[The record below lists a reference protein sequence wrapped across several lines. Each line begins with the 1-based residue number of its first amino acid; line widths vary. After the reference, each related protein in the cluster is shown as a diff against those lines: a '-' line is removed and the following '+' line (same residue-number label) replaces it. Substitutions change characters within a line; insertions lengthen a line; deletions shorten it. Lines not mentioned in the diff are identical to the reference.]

1 MRQGRVQ
8 LVSQETP
15 TPGPRR
21 RFRWLRRGAIDLGD
35 VVVQIIA
42 VVIGILLALL
52 INNWATDRQ
61 QQNAVDVAVR
71 AIHAELAANRAAL
84 RKNAERL
91 NRMAAQLRS
100 ATENRNLAPRPC
112 YEWPQ
117 WEGTGAVNL
126 VDAAYQTAIATQAL
140 SHMPFEQAQRIARAY
155 GYQHFYQQA
164 FSLFRSM
171 FITPAAAS
179 QCVAEL
185 ESFSRNERLLDMAY
199 TPLIGPDKAKWPT
212 PSPNPVSKP
221 TPSE

>member
-1 MRQGRVQ
+1 VQ
-8 LVSQETP
+8 LVNEETP
-15 TPGPRR
+15 ASAPRR

-52 INNWATDRQ
+52 IDNWAADRQ

-84 RKNAERL
+84 HKNAERL
-91 NRMAAQLRS
+91 TRMATRVQN

-112 YEWPQ
+112 YEWPH

-140 SHMPFEQAQRIARAY
+140 SHMPFEQAQRIAQAY

-164 FSLFRSM
+164 FSLFRNM
-171 FITPAAAS
+171 LLKPASAS
-179 QCVAEL
+179 QCAAEL
-185 ESFSRNERLLDMAY
+185 ESFNKNERLLDMAY
-199 TPLIGPDKAKWPT
+199 TPLIGPDKAQWPT
-212 PSPNPVSKP
+212 SPPNPASKP
-221 TPSE
+221 TSPK

>member
-1 MRQGRVQ
+1 M
-8 LVSQETP
+8 SQETP

-21 RFRWLRRGAIDLGD
+21 RLRWLRRGAIDLGD
-35 VVVQIIA
+35 VVVQVIA

-52 INNWATDRQ
+52 INNWATKRQ

-71 AIHAELAANRAAL
+71 AIHAELAANRTAL

-91 NRMAAQLRS
+91 NTMAMHLRN
-100 ATENRNLAPRPC
+100 ATENRKLAPRPC

-140 SHMPFEQAQRIARAY
+140 SHMPFEQAQRIAQAY

-171 FITPAAAS
+171 FLTPAAAS

-185 ESFSRNERLLDMAY
+185 ESFSRNERLLDTAY
-199 TPLIGPDKAKWPT
+199 TPMIGPDRAKWPGAQ
-212 PSPNPVSKP
+212 P
-221 TPSE
+221 TPAAPTNLSK

>member
-1 MRQGRVQ
+1 VNE
-8 LVSQETP
+8 ETP
-15 TPGPRR
+15 TPAPRR
-21 RFRWLRRGAIDLGD
+21 RLRWLRRGAIDLGD
-35 VVVQIIA
+35 VVVQVIA

-52 INNWATDRQ
+52 INNWATKRQ

-71 AIHAELAANRAAL
+71 AIHAELAANRTAL

-91 NRMAAQLRS
+91 NTMAMHLRS
-100 ATENRNLAPRPC
+100 ATENRKLAPRPC

-140 SHMPFEQAQRIARAY
+140 SHMPFEQAQRIAQAY

-171 FITPAAAS
+171 FLTPAAAS

-185 ESFSRNERLLDMAY
+185 ESFSRNERLLDTAY
-199 TPLIGPDKAKWPT
+199 TPMIGPDRAKWPGAQ
-212 PSPNPVSKP
+212 P
-221 TPSE
+221 TPAAPTNLSK

>member
-1 MRQGRVQ
+1 
-8 LVSQETP
+8 
-15 TPGPRR
+15 
-21 RFRWLRRGAIDLGD
+21 
-35 VVVQIIA
+35 
-42 VVIGILLALL
+42 
-52 INNWATDRQ
+52 
-61 QQNAVDVAVR
+61 VR

-185 ESFSRNERLLDMAY
+185 ESFSRNERLLDTAY

-212 PSPNPVSKP
+212 PPPNPVSKP
-221 TPSE
+221 TPSK

>member
-1 MRQGRVQ
+1 MRQGSVQ

-21 RFRWLRRGAIDLGD
+21 QFRWLRRGAIDIGD
-35 VVVQIIA
+35 VVVQVIA

-52 INNWATDRQ
+52 INNWVTERQ
-61 QQNAVDVAVR
+61 QQKAVDVAVR
-71 AIHAELAANRAAL
+71 AIHAELVANRAGL

-140 SHMPFEQAQRIARAY
+140 SHMPFEQAQRIAQAY

-164 FSLFRSM
+164 FNLFRSM
-171 FITPAAAS
+171 FLKPATAS

-185 ESFSRNERLLDMAY
+185 ESFSRNERLLDTAY

-212 PSPNPVSKP
+212 LPPNPMSKP
-221 TPSE
+221 TPSK

>member
-1 MRQGRVQ
+1 VNE
-8 LVSQETP
+8 ETP
-15 TPGPRR
+15 TPAPRR
-21 RFRWLRRGAIDLGD
+21 RLRWLRRGAIDLGD
-35 VVVQIIA
+35 VVVQVIA

-52 INNWATDRQ
+52 INNWATERQ

-71 AIHAELAANRAAL
+71 AIHAELVANRAGL

-91 NRMAAQLRS
+91 NRMATQLQN

-140 SHMPFEQAQRIARAY
+140 SHMPFEQAQRIAQAY

-164 FSLFRSM
+164 FSQFRSM
-171 FITPAAAS
+171 FLKPAAAS

-185 ESFSRNERLLDMAY
+185 ESFSHNEQLLDSAY
-199 TPLIGPDKAKWPT
+199 TPLIGPDRAKWPGAQ
-212 PSPNPVSKP
+212 P
-221 TPSE
+221 TPPAPTNLSK

>member
-1 MRQGRVQ
+1 VQ
-8 LVSQETP
+8 LVNDDTP
-15 TPGPRR
+15 APAPRR
-21 RFRWLRRGAIDLGD
+21 RFRSLRRGAIDLGD
-35 VVVQIIA
+35 VVVQIFA
-42 VVIGILLALL
+42 VVIGILLALF
-52 INNWATDRQ
+52 IDNWGTERQ

-71 AIHAELAANRAAL
+71 AIHAELAANRAGL

-91 NRMAAQLRS
+91 NRMATNLES
-100 ATENRNLAPRPC
+100 ATENRNQAPRPC

-140 SHMPFEQAQRIARAY
+140 SHMPFEQAQRIAQAY

-171 FITPAAAS
+171 FLTPASAS

-185 ESFSRNERLLDMAY
+185 ESFSRNERLLDTAY

-212 PSPNPVSKP
+212 PSPNPMSKP
-221 TPSE
+221 TPSK